1 MYRFDNKFR
10 RLSRLDIKQ
19 LKTFICVAETGSLS
33 AASDRLRLAQPA
45 LSRQIKLLEHKTGAQ
60 LFQRTVKGMILT
72 ESGEKLLSRVSGII
86 RQLEQAVDEVR
97 SSSESITGNVAIGLM
112 PSINSVLAVRLIEK
126 VKSELPQVTLRIVEG
141 YSGHLIEWLHRGDL
155 DISFLYGPAHDLHL
169 RCTGL
174 LYENIALISAPGKLN
189 NLGKEIQLSD
199 IAHLPIVLPSRPHGI
214 RILVDN
220 AVAKAGVKLNVEIS
234 GDAFEVLKS
243 LVKTG
248 NYHAFIPL
256 SAVNEDI
263 REGTLEARTFISP
276 TIKRQLVLAMA
287 PDRKN
292 TRAAQATLKIITS
305 EIEKMVG
312 EGIWSAEL
320 DAG

>member
-1 MYRFDNKFR
+1 M
-10 RLSRLDIKQ
+10 DIKQ

-60 LFQRTVKGMILT
+60 LFQRTVKGMTLT

-292 TRAAQATLKIITS
+292 TRAAQATLKIITT

>member
-1 MYRFDNKFR
+1 M
-10 RLSRLDIKQ
+10 DIKQ

-60 LFQRTVKGMILT
+60 LFHRTVKGMTLT

-174 LYENIALISAPGKLN
+174 LYENIALISAPEKLN

>member
-1 MYRFDNKFR
+1 
-10 RLSRLDIKQ
+10 LDIKQ

-60 LFQRTVKGMILT
+60 LFHRTVKGMTLT

-199 IAHLPIVLPSRPHGI
+199 ISHLPIVLPSRPHGI

>member
-1 MYRFDNKFR
+1 M
-10 RLSRLDIKQ
+10 DIKQ

-60 LFQRTVKGMILT
+60 LFHRTVKGMTLT

-189 NLGKEIQLSD
+189 NLGREIQLSD

-276 TIKRQLVLAMA
+276 NIKRQLVLAMA

-312 EGIWSAEL
+312 EGIWTAEL
-320 DAG
+320 NAG

>member
-1 MYRFDNKFR
+1 M
-10 RLSRLDIKQ
+10 DIKQ

-60 LFQRTVKGMILT
+60 LFHRTVKGMTLT

-199 IAHLPIVLPSRPHGI
+199 IAHLPIVLPSSPHGI

-287 PDRKN
+287 PDSKN

>member
-1 MYRFDNKFR
+1 M
-10 RLSRLDIKQ
+10 DIKQ

-60 LFQRTVKGMILT
+60 LFHRTVKGMTLT

-189 NLGKEIQLSD
+189 NLGREIQLSD

-276 TIKRQLVLAMA
+276 NIKRQLVLAMA

>member
-1 MYRFDNKFR
+1 
-10 RLSRLDIKQ
+10 LDIKQ

-60 LFQRTVKGMILT
+60 LFHRTVKGMTLT

-174 LYENIALISAPGKLN
+174 LYENIALISAPEKLN

>member
-1 MYRFDNKFR
+1 M
-10 RLSRLDIKQ
+10 
-19 LKTFICVAETGSLS
+19 
-33 AASDRLRLAQPA
+33 
-45 LSRQIKLLEHKTGAQ
+45 
-60 LFQRTVKGMILT
+60 
-72 ESGEKLLSRVSGII
+72 
-86 RQLEQAVDEVR
+86 
-97 SSSESITGNVAIGLM
+97 
-112 PSINSVLAVRLIEK
+112 
-126 VKSELPQVTLRIVEG
+126 
-141 YSGHLIEWLHRGDL
+141 
-155 DISFLYGPAHDLHL
+155 

>member
-1 MYRFDNKFR
+1 M
-10 RLSRLDIKQ
+10 DIKQ

-45 LSRQIKLLEHKTGAQ
+45 LSRQIKLLEHKSGAQ
-60 LFQRTVKGMILT
+60 LFHRSVKGMMLT

-86 RQLEQAVDEVR
+86 RQLEQALDEVR
-97 SSSESITGNVAIGLM
+97 SSAESITGNVAIGLM

-126 VKSELPQVTLRIVEG
+126 VKNELPHVTLRIVEG
-141 YSGHLIEWLHRGDL
+141 YSGNLIEWLHRGDL
-155 DISFLYGPAHDLHL
+155 DISFLYGPTHDLHL
-169 RCTGL
+169 RCKEL
-174 LYENIALISAPGKLN
+174 LYEDIALISAPGKLKG
-189 NLGKEIQLSD
+189 LGKEIKLTD

-220 AVAKAGVKLNVEIS
+220 ATAKAGVKLNVAIS

-248 NYHAFIPL
+248 NYHAFIPF
-256 SAVNEDI
+256 SAINEDLS
-263 REGTLEARTFISP
+263 EGTLEARTFVSP
-276 TIKRQLVLAMA
+276 TIKRQLILAMA

-292 TRAAQATLKIITS
+292 TRAAQSALKIVTN
-305 EIEKMVG
+305 EIEKMVK
-312 EGIWSAEL
+312 EGIWKAEL
-320 DAG
+320 VAN

>member
-1 MYRFDNKFR
+1 M
-10 RLSRLDIKQ
+10 DIKQ

-199 IAHLPIVLPSRPHGI
+199 IAHLPIVLPSSPHGI

-263 REGTLEARTFISP
+263 REGTLEAKTFISP

-305 EIEKMVG
+305 ETEKMVI
-312 EGIWSAEL
+312 EGIWNAEL

>member
-1 MYRFDNKFR
+1 M
-10 RLSRLDIKQ
+10 DIKQ

-60 LFQRTVKGMILT
+60 LFHRTVKGMTLT

-97 SSSESITGNVAIGLM
+97 SSSKSITGNVAIGLM

-155 DISFLYGPAHDLHL
+155 DISFLYGPANDLHL

>member
-1 MYRFDNKFR
+1 M
-10 RLSRLDIKQ
+10 DIKQ

-60 LFQRTVKGMILT
+60 LFHRTVKGMTLT
-72 ESGEKLLSRVSGII
+72 ESGEKFLSRVSGII

-155 DISFLYGPAHDLHL
+155 DISFLYGRAHDLHL

-312 EGIWSAEL
+312 EGFWSAEF

>member
-1 MYRFDNKFR
+1 M
-10 RLSRLDIKQ
+10 DIKQ

-60 LFQRTVKGMILT
+60 LFHRTVKGMTLT

-189 NLGKEIQLSD
+189 HLGKEIQLSD

-248 NYHAFIPL
+248 NYHGFIPL

-263 REGTLEARTFISP
+263 REGTLEAKTFISP

>member
-1 MYRFDNKFR
+1 M
-10 RLSRLDIKQ
+10 DIKQ

-60 LFQRTVKGMILT
+60 LFHRTVKGMTLT

-276 TIKRQLVLAMA
+276 NIKRQLVLAMA

>member
-1 MYRFDNKFR
+1 M
-10 RLSRLDIKQ
+10 DIKQ

-60 LFQRTVKGMILT
+60 LFHRTVKGMTLT

-86 RQLEQAVDEVR
+86 RQLEQALDEVR
-97 SSSESITGNVAIGLM
+97 SSSESINGNVAIGLM

-174 LYENIALISAPGKLN
+174 LYENIAIISAPGKLN
-189 NLGKEIQLSD
+189 HLGKEIQLSD
-199 IAHLPIVLPSRPHGI
+199 ISHLPIVLPSRPHGI

>member
-1 MYRFDNKFR
+1 
-10 RLSRLDIKQ
+10 
-19 LKTFICVAETGSLS
+19 
-33 AASDRLRLAQPA
+33 
-45 LSRQIKLLEHKTGAQ
+45 
-60 LFQRTVKGMILT
+60 
-72 ESGEKLLSRVSGII
+72 
-86 RQLEQAVDEVR
+86 
-97 SSSESITGNVAIGLM
+97 
-112 PSINSVLAVRLIEK
+112 
-126 VKSELPQVTLRIVEG
+126 
-141 YSGHLIEWLHRGDL
+141 
-155 DISFLYGPAHDLHL
+155 
-169 RCTGL
+169 
-174 LYENIALISAPGKLN
+174 
-189 NLGKEIQLSD
+189 
-199 IAHLPIVLPSRPHGI
+199 LPIVLPSRPHGI

-312 EGIWSAEL
+312 EGIWTAEL
-320 DAG
+320 NAG

>member
-1 MYRFDNKFR
+1 M
-10 RLSRLDIKQ
+10 
-19 LKTFICVAETGSLS
+19 T
-33 AASDRLRLAQPA
+33 
-45 LSRQIKLLEHKTGAQ
+45 
-60 LFQRTVKGMILT
+60 LT

>member
-1 MYRFDNKFR
+1 M
-10 RLSRLDIKQ
+10 
-19 LKTFICVAETGSLS
+19 A
-33 AASDRLRLAQPA
+33 
-45 LSRQIKLLEHKTGAQ
+45 
-60 LFQRTVKGMILT
+60 LT

-97 SSSESITGNVAIGLM
+97 SSAESITGNVAIGLM

-126 VKSELPQVTLRIVEG
+126 VKNELPYVTLRIVEG

-155 DISFLYGPAHDLHL
+155 DISFLYGPTHDLHL
-169 RCTGL
+169 RCKEL
-174 LYENIALISAPGKLN
+174 LYEDIALISAPGAMQD
-189 NLGKEIQLSD
+189 LGEEIKLSD

-220 AVAKAGVKLNVEIS
+220 AISKAGVKLNVAIS

-256 SAVNEDI
+256 SAINEDLS
-263 REGTLEARTFISP
+263 EGTLEARTFVSP
-276 TIKRQLVLAMA
+276 TIKRQLILAMA

-292 TRAAQATLKIITS
+292 TRAAQSALQIITN
-305 EIEKMVG
+305 EIENMVK
-312 EGIWSAEL
+312 EGIWKAEINSS
-320 DAG
+320 

>member
-1 MYRFDNKFR
+1 M
-10 RLSRLDIKQ
+10 DIKQ

-60 LFQRTVKGMILT
+60 LFHRTVKGMTLT

-189 NLGKEIQLSD
+189 HLGKEIQLSD
-199 IAHLPIVLPSRPHGI
+199 ISHLPIVLPSRPHGI

>member
-1 MYRFDNKFR
+1 M
-10 RLSRLDIKQ
+10 DIKQ

-60 LFQRTVKGMILT
+60 LFQRTVKGMRLT

-155 DISFLYGPAHDLHL
+155 DISFLYGPAHNLHL
-169 RCTGL
+169 PCTGL

>member
-1 MYRFDNKFR
+1 M
-10 RLSRLDIKQ
+10 DIKQ
-19 LKTFICVAETGSLS
+19 LKTFVCVAETGSLS

-60 LFQRTVKGMILT
+60 LFHRTVKGMTLT

-292 TRAAQATLKIITS
+292 TSAAQATLKIITS

>member
-1 MYRFDNKFR
+1 M
-10 RLSRLDIKQ
+10 DIKQ

-60 LFQRTVKGMILT
+60 LFQRTVKGMTLT